1 MVQHQMLERGK
12 VKDLQEL
19 FEVVIWNLIIGKIEV
34 LQLIG
39 DYGWIERIDDGVSW
53 KIQRNNAWTNS
64 FDITVIAEVDML
76 QTCIPAAF

>member
-39 DYGWIERIDDGVSW
+39 DYGWIERIDDGVS
-53 KIQRNNAWTNS
+53 
-64 FDITVIAEVDML
+64 
-76 QTCIPAAF
+76 